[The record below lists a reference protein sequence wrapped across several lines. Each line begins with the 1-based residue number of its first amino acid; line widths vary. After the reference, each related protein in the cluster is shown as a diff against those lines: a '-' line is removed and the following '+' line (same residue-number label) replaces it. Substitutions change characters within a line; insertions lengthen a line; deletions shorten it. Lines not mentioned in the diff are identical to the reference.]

1 MIFFDTECCGLHS
14 PIVLVQYARDD
25 GEILLHNPWYLP
37 ARETIILFEKFLQEP
52 IVGFNLE
59 FDWFH
64 ICQMYTTLIQF
75 PDMDWIPIDHITDY
89 ALLEEKGRFGPC
101 LKPMSVCDLMCF
113 ARKGPYQSTMGRKD
127 IVIKKV
133 PTPLA
138 FVLADELDKK
148 ILIKDIYFSKKENP
162 KKRWQV
168 MDIHD
173 EFGDIDAN
181 FKNVV
186 LKFAPSSAL
195 KALAM
200 DALGFEKDEI
210 LLFTDVDLPSKL
222 YPLEFGYA
230 PFATADIIDKK
241 TGFILPVSPDNWRGK
256 WPDVIRYHASHWEY
270 NQTARQYAA
279 DDVKYTR
286 GLYHFFK
293 NPEFDDDDSI
303 LTCMVG
309 ASRWHG
315 FAVDISAVRELRK
328 EAVARAIKLRKL
340 FNFNSSRACMLYMEQ
355 VMDETEK
362 LALRHEGK
370 RSTKSAILEKIA
382 KWTLDEVCPACK
394 GQGCKECD
402 EGLKHTEIKHKAALR
417 AEEILD
423 ARHAKKEVE
432 LYDKLIVARRLHAG
446 YNVIGTLSSR
456 MSGIGGLNPQ
466 GIKRAKRIRK
476 CFTLADMPDY
486 CLDGGDFEGFE
497 VTITD
502 AAYKDPVLHQDITE
516 LHTCFHCQGKG
527 TNCLECKGI
536 GKVTKKIHGIFG
548 TFFFN
553 KTYEEILATK
563 GANEP
568 MLDLYTRSKN
578 GVFAL
583 FYMGEVHTLM
593 NRINIAKEQAEAGFN
608 RLLARYKVFAQE
620 RKRYMDM
627 FCSMRQP
634 GGIGSKVI
642 WAEPHDYIESM
653 LGFRRYF
660 TLENQICKTLFQLG
674 EKPPDSWKK
683 IKINV
688 IRRDRVQTACG
699 ALQSAL
705 FASAF
710 ALQAANMRAAGNH
723 VIQSTGGQITKK
735 LQRRIWELQP
745 VGCHPW
751 QVQPMNSH
759 DEIQCPRLKTIETKS
774 VVDSFIKEMKSV
786 VPLLEMKW
794 KEGVATWADK

>member
-14 PIVLVQYARDD
+14 PITLVQYARDD
-25 GEILLHNPWYLP
+25 GEIQLHSPWYAS

-52 IVGFNLE
+52 IVVFNLE

-75 PDMDWIPIDHITDY
+75 PDMDWIPIEHITEY
-89 ALLEEKGRFGPC
+89 ALMEEKGRFGPC
-101 LKPMSVCDLMCF
+101 LKPSSVCDLMCY

-127 IVIKKV
+127 IMIKRV

-138 FVLADELDKK
+138 FILADELDKR
-148 ILIKDIYFSKKENP
+148 IPIKDIYFSKKENP

-168 MDIHD
+168 VDILD
-173 EFGDIDAN
+173 EFGDVDPS
-181 FKNVV
+181 FKHVV

-200 DALGFEKDEI
+200 DALGFEKDEV
-210 LLFTDVDLPSKL
+210 LLFTDVEVPKKL

-230 PFATADIIDKK
+230 PYATADVIDKK
-241 TGFILPVSPDNWRGK
+241 TGYILPVSPSNWRGK
-256 WPDVIRYHASHWEY
+256 WPEIIKYHASHWEY
-270 NQTARQYAA
+270 NTQARIYAS

-286 GLYHFFK
+286 GLYHFFGD
-293 NPEFDDDDSI
+293 PEFDDNDSI

-315 FAVDISAVRELRK
+315 FSVNIQAVRDLRK
-328 EAVARAIKLRKL
+328 EAVIRAVKIRKL
-340 FNFNSSRACMLYMEQ
+340 FNFNSSRACISYMEQ

-362 LALRHEGK
+362 LALTHSGK
-370 RSTKSAILEKIA
+370 RSTKSAVLEKIS
-382 KWTLDEVCPACK
+382 KWTVDAVCDECQ
-394 GQGCKECD
+394 GIGCKKCD
-402 EGLKHTEIKHKAALR
+402 EGLVHSDIQHKAAIR
-417 AEEILD
+417 ANEILD

-432 LYDKLIVARRLHAG
+432 LYDKLIVAKRLHAG

-466 GIKRAKRIRK
+466 GIKRAKRVRK
-476 CFTLADMPDY
+476 CFTLADSPDY
-486 CLDGGDFEGFE
+486 VLDGGDFDGFE

-502 AAYKDPVLHQDITE
+502 GAYKDPVLHQDITE
-516 LHTCFHCQGKG
+516 LHTCFD
-527 TNCLECKGI
+527 CKGI
-536 GKVTKKIHGIFG
+536 GCKECEFTGKVTKKIHGIFG
-548 TFFFN
+548 TFFFD
-553 KTYEEILATK
+553 KTYEAILATK
-563 GANEP
+563 GASEP
-568 MLDLYTRSKN
+568 ERDLYTKSKN

-593 NRINIAKEQAEAGFN
+593 NRVGISKEQAEAGFN
-608 RLLARYKVFAQE
+608 RLLTRYKVFAKE
-620 RKRYMDM
+620 RQRYMDM

-660 TLENQICKTLFQLG
+660 TLENLICKTLFHLG
-674 EKPPDSWKK
+674 EKPPDTWKK

-705 FASAF
+705 FGAAF

-723 VIQSTGGQITKK
+723 VIQSTG
-735 LQRRIWELQP
+735 
-745 VGCHPW
+745 
-751 QVQPMNSH
+751 
-759 DEIQCPRLKTIETKS
+759 
-774 VVDSFIKEMKSV
+774 
-786 VPLLEMKW
+786 
-794 KEGVATWADK
+794 